1 MAGNEEGQV
10 SRVVRGGHWVVALLL
25 AVPVGLAGQAPPLTL
40 ADALARADR
49 GAFANRIAEGTAEAQ
64 SAPKLAALKGILP
77 SLRVEGGYV
86 RTTDPIGAFGT
97 ALRQRTITQA
107 DFDPRRLNYPSAVG
121 NYGASL
127 VLEQP
132 LLNVDAHLGRVAAAR
147 AADAADATTE
157 WTHATTRLEV
167 VRAYYGAVLAAE
179 RVATL
184 EAAARAAE
192 AHVRQADAVVR
203 AGLATRSDE
212 LLAQVKAGEV
222 EAALVGAR
230 GDASLALR
238 QLALLLGTP
247 GDTTIAVPGE
257 LPAPDRVRQASAD
270 ESPRA
275 EPERRGDVAAAR
287 LSLSAAQTDVLRAR
301 SLYLPR
307 LNAFGRYDWNSASRP
322 WGGEKNWT
330 VGIMASWSPF
340 AGASELAELRA
351 AGGRE
356 AAARAGA
363 EAADARAR
371 LEVEQAENARRVALR
386 RLEIAERAT
395 LQSGEAHRIVARK
408 YDGGLAT
415 VQELLDAAAI
425 ETQTR
430 LGLSAAVYDAVVAEA
445 ARRQALGL
453 DVAALTALETGTQR
467 TN

>member
-1 MAGNEEGQV
+1 M
-10 SRVVRGGHWVVALLL
+10 SRAVRGRHWIAAGLL

-40 ADALARADR
+40 AEALVRADR
-49 GAFANRIAEGTAEAQ
+49 DAFANRIAEGTAEAQ
-64 SAPKLAALKGILP
+64 SAAKLAALKGILP

-97 ALRQRTITQA
+97 ALRQRSITEA
-107 DFDPRRLNYPSAVG
+107 DFDPGRLNYPSAVG
-121 NYGASL
+121 NYGAA
-127 VLEQP
+127 VVVEQP

-147 AADAADATTE
+147 AADAAEATAE
-157 WTHATTRLEV
+157 WTHATTRLDV
-167 VRAYYGAVLAAE
+167 VGSYYGAVLAAE

-184 EAAARAAE
+184 EAGARAAA
-192 AHVRQADAVVR
+192 AHVRQAEAMVR
-203 AGLATRSDE
+203 AGLATRSDA
-212 LLAQVKAGEV
+212 LLAEVKEGEV
-222 EAALVGAR
+222 EAQLVGAR
-230 GDASLALR
+230 GDASVALR
-238 QLALLLGTP
+238 QLALLLGSP
-247 GDTTIAVPGE
+247 GDTAIAVPAE
-257 LPAPDRVRQASAD
+257 LPGPDRVREVSTD
-270 ESPRA
+270 ERPAA
-275 EPERRGDVAAAR
+275 EPGRRGDVAAAR
-287 LSLSAAQTDVLRAR
+287 LSLSAARTDVLRAR

-307 LNAFGRYDWNSASRP
+307 LNSFARYDWNSPTRP
-322 WGGEKNWT
+322 WSGQKNWS

-356 AAARAGA
+356 AAARAGV
-363 EAADARAR
+363 EAADARVQ
-371 LEVEQAENARRVALR
+371 LEIAQAENARRVALR

-395 LQSGEAHRIVARK
+395 RQSGEAHRIVARK

-430 LGLSAAVYDAVVAEA
+430 LGLSSAVYDAVVAEA
-445 ARRQALGL
+445 ARRQALGM